1 MENDMEKTITIADAH
16 SQNEPTQSFKLPIT
30 GGSPWYGYLWIDDK
44 MFTIYKDGET
54 GKISM
59 K

>member
-1 MENDMEKTITIADAH
+1 MEKTITIADAH